1 MFYENAKHLRS
12 ELVDCLV
19 SVTPQR
25 YDLVEVCCPWD
36 SPLSKAVEQAGGRAF
51 RMGIHNGF
59 DLSTKAGLV
68 KAMAKIRELKPRYV
82 HVSPPCNPWTSLQN
96 ACQGHADR
104 MKRLQVKRQHGR
116 RILRNCLKLIQLQR
130 QELDGQT
137 GLASENHA
145 GGEHPLRALSWN
157 EPSMRKMVQL
167 CGGER
172 FRCDGCRFG
181 MYSDK
186 SQAPIQKP
194 WGWFS
199 SSPKIRVALDK
210 QCKHVPGQHA
220 QMTGQEVAATA
231 TYPVQL
237 CRAFAKALMKSLGT
251 EVITKT
257 AVYISAEVHEPPQEP
272 EPQYSNQEQLAEPP
286 EHPEEPESGE
296 TGPREPEPNW
306 NPGNLEHKIRTIHTN
321 LGHPSKAVLLRVRL
335 GPLLKSSRKPKLL
348 SVFTALEEVTRSPT
362 ECHRCLMQSTSGML
376 LVLIRFGGTV
386 PIRMSKGILM
396 NMLLVSRSW
405 MKLVTIMWQPSCAVE
420 PRSKDPSMPKSSE
433 GVLLVIG

>member
-167 CGGER
+167 CGVNG
-172 FRCDGCRFG
+172 FVVMVVGLACI
-181 MYSDK
+181 
-186 SQAPIQKP
+186 P
-194 WGWFS
+194 
-199 SSPKIRVALDK
+199 IRV
-210 QCKHVPGQHA
+210 
-220 QMTGQEVAATA
+220 
-231 TYPVQL
+231 
-237 CRAFAKALMKSLGT
+237 
-251 EVITKT
+251 
-257 AVYISAEVHEPPQEP
+257 
-272 EPQYSNQEQLAEPP
+272 
-286 EHPEEPESGE
+286 
-296 TGPREPEPNW
+296 
-306 NPGNLEHKIRTIHTN
+306 
-321 LGHPSKAVLLRVRL
+321 
-335 GPLLKSSRKPKLL
+335 KLP
-348 SVFTALEEVTRSPT
+348 FRSPGVGLAVPLKL
-362 ECHRCLMQSTSGML
+362 EWPLISSANMFQDSML
-376 LVLIRFGGTV
+376 R
-386 PIRMSKGILM
+386 
-396 NMLLVSRSW
+396 
-405 MKLVTIMWQPSCAVE
+405 
-420 PRSKDPSMPKSSE
+420 
-433 GVLLVIG
+433 